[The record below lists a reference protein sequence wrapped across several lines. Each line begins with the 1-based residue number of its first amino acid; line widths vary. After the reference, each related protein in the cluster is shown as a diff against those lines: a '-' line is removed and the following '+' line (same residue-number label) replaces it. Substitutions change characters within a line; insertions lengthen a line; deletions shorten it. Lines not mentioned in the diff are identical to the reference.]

1 MKVVVFSTHIIWP
14 QHYETELEI
23 MQNHLNEG
31 HEVVQ
36 LVCNASFGICD
47 SNLDHKM
54 LKCMLCTSR
63 RKKGI
68 SLLDGKVR
76 VAEVLDYTDDAD
88 RKAAEAV
95 RHNFDSLDHLQEYH
109 IGQYPIGY
117 AVGSTLVSILRDSTL
132 DVSSNNTTLRNL
144 LAHAAL
150 SYAACKKFL
159 EREQPDL
166 VYIFNGRLPNPR
178 AMLSA
183 CTEAGIPCHIHER
196 GYNWQHYEVFK
207 NRLPQDH
214 LFIQELIR
222 EAWEQADEPR
232 RSEVGTRFYT
242 ERRKGQE
249 QGWISFV
256 KDQKEGN
263 MPEDWDPGKHNIVIF
278 NSSEDEFISCTDDWK
293 NKLYMSQY
301 NAIRKICREL
311 EQHPD
316 VRVYLRCHPNL
327 KGASEAE
334 KKELESMKQERL
346 VFIAPESSIST
357 YALLDHAS
365 VVLTFNSTVGIE
377 ATFWDKPSILAGPS
391 LYDQLGSNYIPT
403 SHEEVMSLLLQRN
416 LQPKGKHGALMYG
429 YFFNSFGKPFRYF
442 QPEHFSGGTFKGVD
456 LLQPTRAY
464 TLRKAI
470 MDADPSRLST
480 RLMNRMFFNR
490 IKGFKP
496 NHFQR

>member
-23 MQNHLNEG
+23 MQNHLDQG

-36 LVCNASFGICD
+36 LVCNGSYGICD
-47 SNLDHKM
+47 ANLDHTIFR
-54 LKCMLCTSR
+54 CMFCVSR

-68 SLLDGKVR
+68 SLLEGKVR
-76 VAEVLDYTDDAD
+76 TREVLDYVSEAE
-88 RKAAEAV
+88 RAEAAQV
-95 RHNFDSLDHLQEYH
+95 RHSFDSLDHLQEYH
-109 IGQYPIGY
+109 IGNYPIGY

-132 DVSSNNTTLRNL
+132 DVSSNNTRLRNL

-150 SYAACKKFL
+150 TYAACKNFL
-159 EREQPDL
+159 KEEKPDL
-166 VYIFNGRLPNPR
+166 VYVFNGRLPNPR

-183 CTEAGIPCHIHER
+183 CTQSGIDCFIHER
-196 GYNWQHYEVFK
+196 GYNWMHYEVFK

-214 LFIQELIR
+214 LFIQELVR
-222 EAWEQADEPR
+222 EAWEQTPEPE
-232 RSEVGTRFYT
+232 RSETGNRFYT

-249 QGWISFV
+249 QGWFSFV

-263 MPEDWDPGKHNIVIF
+263 MPDEWDVEQHNIVIF

-293 NKLYMSQY
+293 NKLYMNQY

-334 KKELESMKQERL
+334 KNELESMKLERL

-357 YALLDHAS
+357 YALLDNAS

-403 SHEEVMSLLLQRN
+403 THEQVMELLLRRD
-416 LQPKGKHGALMYG
+416 LPPKGKLGALMYG

-442 QPEHFSGGTFKGVD
+442 QPEHFSGGTFRQVD
-456 LLQPTRAY
+456 LMKPVWKY
-464 TLRKAI
+464 TLPKTLI
-470 MDADPSRLST
+470 DKDPSGLSSRLIN
-480 RLMNRMFFNR
+480 RLFQKR
-490 IKGFKP
+490 IKGFS
-496 NHFQR
+496 Q